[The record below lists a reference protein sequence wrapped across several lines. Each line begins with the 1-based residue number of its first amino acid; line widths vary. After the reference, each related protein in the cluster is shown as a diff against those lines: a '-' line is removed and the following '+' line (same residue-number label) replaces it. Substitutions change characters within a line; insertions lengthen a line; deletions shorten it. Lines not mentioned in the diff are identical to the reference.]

1 MAATT
6 HFFYADLKMH
16 KKVISFFLME
26 GHKGDDIGKK
36 PLWNVWLNGGLL
48 KLIIIVDN
56 ARSNNSSID
65 YVWR

>member
-6 HFFYADLKMH
+6 HFFDADLKMH

-36 PLWNVWLNGGLL
+36 PL
-48 KLIIIVDN
+48 
-56 ARSNNSSID
+56 
-65 YVWR
+65 